1 MARLRRHQS
10 TEVAPGVAEGQGT
23 PIAEAGV
30 PQERQVDTFKLG
42 QAEVL
47 SSPGLDVLDPEEVR
61 RE

>member
-1 MARLRRHQS
+1 M
-10 TEVAPGVAEGQGT
+10 APGVAEGQGT

-47 SSPGLDVLDPEEVR
+47 SPPGFDVLDPEKNVTAVLAPV
-61 RE
+61 